1 MSGAILITGA
11 SSGIGHATAEMFL
24 KKGWTVGA
32 LARRAEA
39 LEELTR
45 GRDNVVALPADVTDP
60 DAVENAFARFLRT
73 AGRFDVLFNN
83 AGIFGVAAPIDEV
96 PVDTWMN
103 VVNVNLNGMFLCAR
117 QAFSAMRSQQPQGG
131 RIINNGSISAH
142 VPRDGSVCYTTTK
155 HAVTGM
161 TRSLSLDGR
170 PFNIACGQ
178 IDIGNARTPMV
189 EEQCERARKAGLSEP
204 ETMDVR
210 HVAEAVLYMAE
221 LPLEANV
228 QFMTVMATKMPY
240 IGRG

>member
-142 VPRDGSVCYTTTK
+142 VPRDGSVWRSGNCGD
-155 HAVTGM
+155 AVRRGGSWVFGPGDL
-161 TRSLSLDGR
+161 RSAYRSRNGR
-170 PFNIACGQ
+170 GDRGRFRSNGFRV
-178 IDIGNARTPMV
+178 ART
-189 EEQCERARKAGLSEP
+189 LSG
-204 ETMDVR
+204 
-210 HVAEAVLYMAE
+210 
-221 LPLEANV
+221 
-228 QFMTVMATKMPY
+228 Q
-240 IGRG
+240 